1 MAKAKGSP
9 KTGGRKPGSLNKM
22 KLEVKAAIAAAFEE
36 AGGTAYL
43 LGIAKDDPRT
53 FCALLGRLVPTT
65 VGGDPDGVPIK
76 QVLRVLTGV
85 PRHQGGGDKS

>member
-43 LGIAKDDPRT
+43 LGIAKEDPRT
-53 FCALLGRLVPTT
+53 FCALLGKLVPTSTT
-65 VGGDPDGVPIK
+65 VGGDPDGDPVKLVISWLNDNGK
-76 QVLRVLTGV
+76 
-85 PRHQGGGDKS
+85 

>member
-1 MAKAKGSP
+1 MAKAKGAP
-9 KTGGRKPGSLNKM
+9 KSGGRQKGSLNKI
-22 KLEVKAAIAAAFEE
+22 KLEVKQAIAAAFEE

-43 LGIAKDDPRT
+43 LSIAKEDPRT
-53 FCALLGRLVPTT
+53 FCALLGKLVPTT
-65 VGGDPDGVPIK
+65 VGGDPDGTPIQ

>member
-65 VGGDPDGVPIK
+65 VGGDPDGAPIK
-76 QVLRVLTGV
+76 QIIEVITGV
-85 PRHQGGGDKS
+85 PRADPKE

>member
-9 KTGGRKPGSLNKM
+9 KTGGRKPGSLNKI

-36 AGGTAYL
+36 AGGTEYL
-43 LGIAKDDPRT
+43 LSIAKEDPRT
-53 FCALLGRLVPTT
+53 FCALLGKLVPTT

-76 QVLRVLTGV
+76 QIIEVITGV
-85 PRHQGGGDKS
+85 PRKE

>member
-22 KLEVKAAIAAAFEE
+22 KLEVKAAIAQAFDEV
-36 AGGTAYL
+36 GGKDYL
-43 LGIAKDDPRT
+43 VKLATEDQKT

-76 QVLRVLTGV
+76 QIIEVITGV
-85 PRHQGGGDKS
+85 PRKE